1 MLSLFATCW
10 SPPFVIC
17 HQLSCAVIVHRH
29 CPTPPSL
36 SDAVATT
43 VIVDNLLSLL
53 SLIDVSCSHCLLL
66 AVAVL
71 AISCLPLPPFL
82 VGGRH
87 PHHLSSAIAV
97 TLVAAA
103 VPHRGRALS
112 LPSSPPVRCC
122 CRLLPETVVTH
133 HHHPYSSNTASAH
146 HSRPSRI
153 LPPKK
158 TC

>member
-1 MLSLFATCW
+1 MSSLFATW
-10 SPPFVIC
+10 SPPLPIIIC
-17 HQLSCAVIVHRH
+17 RQLLCAVIVHRH

-36 SDAVATT
+36 SNAVATT

-71 AISCLPLPPFL
+71 AISCLPPPLLL

-97 TLVAAA
+97 PLVAVA
-103 VPHRGRALS
+103 VPHQGQS
-112 LPSSPPVRCC
+112 LVSAI
-122 CRLLPETVVTH
+122 VTSC
-133 HHHPYSSNTASAH
+133 P
-146 HSRPSRI
+146 
-153 LPPKK
+153 L
-158 TC
+158 